1 MVGPFIK
8 RSQNTPVLSVYIHAG
23 TNYEISVFLIS
34 LKAGGAD
41 LNLTGADVVI
51 HYDPWWNI
59 AAQNQATDRAHCIG
73 QTKKATVYKP
83 IVRHSIEKKLKLR
96 RQNATWQSK
105 L

>member
-23 TNYEISVFLIS
+23 TDYEISVFLIS
-34 LKAGGAD
+34 LKAGGAG

-59 AAQNQATDRAHCIG
+59 AA
-73 QTKKATVYKP
+73 
-83 IVRHSIEKKLKLR
+83 
-96 RQNATWQSK
+96 
-105 L
+105 